1 MNGFC
6 TGAAIQLP
14 DGTIVTGRNSQT
26 MNAASAVVLNAIKR
40 LAGIPDKLHL
50 LPPELIAD
58 IVSLKR
64 DALGEKT
71 TSLNLGELLVA
82 LAISASAN
90 PVAKAAMGCLKD
102 LRDQEMH
109 ITHIVA
115 PGDASG
121 LRRIGLRPTSDPKF
135 RNAALFG

>member
-1 MNGFC
+1 PVAPARDEHHRR
-6 TGAAIQLP
+6 TR
-14 DGTIVTGRNSQT
+14 D
-26 MNAASAVVLNAIKR
+26 AVVVRRHRIIVRAGDR
-40 LAGIPDKLHL
+40 DRDVLA
-50 LPPELIAD
+50 ARRTR
-58 IVSLKR
+58 KR